1 MKSKRYHI
9 SNNKFWRNYN
19 KRMSLAYYK
28 RGLKYGERVL
38 PSGFFEGQMRGALDK
53 CWLGFIIAKEKMEWD
68 KIEIYARRINKWQR
82 DLGIQE
88 TDFSDW
94 GIE

>member
-1 MKSKRYHI
+1 
-9 SNNKFWRNYN
+9 
-19 KRMSLAYYK
+19 MSFAYYK
-28 RGLKYGERVL
+28 RGRKYSDRML
-38 PSGFFEGQMRGALDK
+38 PSGYFESQVWGALQK
-53 CWLGFIIAKEKMEWD
+53 CWIGFVIAKEKGEMD

>member
-1 MKSKRYHI
+1 
-9 SNNKFWRNYN
+9 
-19 KRMSLAYYK
+19 MSFAYYK
-28 RGLKYGERVL
+28 RGRKYSDRMV
-38 PSGFFEGQMRGALDK
+38 PSGYFESQVWGALQK
-53 CWLGFIIAKEKMEWD
+53 CWIGFVIAKEKGEMD
-68 KIEIYARRINKWQR
+68 NIEIYARRINKWQR